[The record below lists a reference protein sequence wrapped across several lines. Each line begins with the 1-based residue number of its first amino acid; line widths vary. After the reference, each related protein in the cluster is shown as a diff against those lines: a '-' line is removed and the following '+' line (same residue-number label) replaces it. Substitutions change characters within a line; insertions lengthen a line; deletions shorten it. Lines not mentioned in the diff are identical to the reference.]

1 MKKLAF
7 AAVLA
12 LSMGAAHARVIE
24 LEPAKQPLAPA
35 ATRFVQESLV
45 VQPVVAYA
53 PTAIRMSELP
63 EPAVFGMM
71 LLGLVLIG
79 VRARK
84 DSSEK
89 FS

>member
-1 MKKLAF
+1 VKKLAF

-12 LSMGAAHARVIE
+12 LTIGAAHARVIE
-24 LEPAKQPLAPA
+24 LEPAKQTLTPTAMRMAP
-35 ATRFVQESLV
+35 ESLV

-53 PTAIRMSELP
+53 PGTIRMSELP
-63 EPAVFGMM
+63 EPAVFAMM

-79 VRARK
+79 YRARK
-84 DSSEK
+84 ESSEK

>member
-12 LSMGAAHARVIE
+12 LTIGAAQARVIE
-24 LEPAKQPLAPA
+24 LEPAKQTLMPT
-35 ATRFVQESLV
+35 ATRVVQESMV

-53 PTAIRMSELP
+53 PNAIRMSELP
-63 EPAVFGMM
+63 EPAVFAMM

>member
-12 LSMGAAHARVIE
+12 LTIGAAQARVIE
-24 LEPAKQPLAPA
+24 LEPAKQPLMA
-35 ATRFVQESLV
+35 ATTRVAQESLV

-53 PTAIRMSELP
+53 PNAIRMSELP
-63 EPAVFGMM
+63 EPAVFAMM